1 MPDLND
7 LQRVNNR
14 MVNNL
19 LYYQSNYFGLFLA
32 CLSLVTFLYPGQVL
46 IGSLITVAASVAF
59 HKFSSDK
66 VKTESKFKNKPF

>member
-46 IGSLITVAASVAF
+46 LGSLITVAASVAF

-66 VKTESKFKNKPF
+66 VCSRIDPVK